1 MQQEPRNTE
10 SHQKLE
16 EVRKESPPEPLG
28 GARPCQHL
36 DFRLL
41 APELGEDTFGCFKA
55 PSLW

>member
-1 MQQEPRNTE
+1 MQHEPRNTE

-16 EVRKESPPEPLG
+16 EVRKGSPPESLG
-28 GARPCQHL
+28 GAWPCQHL

-41 APELGEDTFGCFKA
+41 APELGEDTFGGFKA